1 MRRVSRF
8 IHRSDGDLVL
18 VDAGCELHH
27 YASDITRTFP
37 VGGRF
42 SGAQRDVYEAV
53 LEVQQKCIQVCVSAC
68 VSGWGGWN
76 VMVEGK

>member
-1 MRRVSRF
+1 
-8 IHRSDGDLVL
+8 VL

-42 SGAQRDVYEAV
+42 SAAQRDVYEAV
-53 LEVQQKCIQVCVSAC
+53 LEVQQKCIQVRELCIP
-68 VSGWGGWN
+68 VSGWGWMGC
-76 VMVEGK
+76 MEMRGGERERERAIREM